1 REKTNPIR
9 LLEDIRRR
17 YALILRKQNKL
28 AKREAQGMTTPGSA
42 PFTPLTSPSSLDPL
56 GVQYLTDRH
65 RLKKTYGVFSI

>member
-1 REKTNPIR
+1 MIRRLTALREKTNPIR

-42 PFTPLTSPSSLDPL
+42 PCPAGIPAGQGAEPGHPS
-56 GVQYLTDRH
+56 R
-65 RLKKTYGVFSI
+65 R